1 MIFNK
6 LSQINMLKKLFNNK
20 LFIFIFTFII
30 RAICCYVYGYLTIA
44 GWFIVPDIG
53 LGPVFALM
61 FGPAGALGHSLAMF
75 FFELSIGGDL
85 ISSLTDFTVTFF
97 ISIIAYKL
105 WYTKFNRK
113 SVSTPKFDS
122 TNNILK
128 FISIMFIISICYWCF
143 INIALK
149 AYPPLGYLYP
159 LTTAI
164 NVFSYFLDMF
174 NFGIIFGLLLIS
186 LFNIFKIPLQ
196 TPKNVIN
203 KIDIKYDYFAVM
215 FILML
220 FYTIIILATSFD
232 NTLVNMIFL
241 LIGLITAALFVLNK
255 LDTNIE
261 SKWTN
266 YSIIE
271 QIILIFLVILVIV
284 IYVNFDTLTLLI
296 QHLTGA
302 WVTDIN
308 FAYMIAIAYG
318 SALVLFFLIYHIV
331 HIEKILTNPIY
342 DLISALDAYKENKEM
357 EEDTKLSKRFE
368 RYSKRDDEISKL
380 VKSFVKMMKSIE
392 NYLSEI
398 KKTTIEKERIE
409 TEFNVAKNI
418 QTHMLK
424 TDFDEFSKDKP
435 FEISALMNTA
445 KEVGGDFY
453 DYFDIDDEHIGFVIG
468 DVSGKGIPAT
478 LFMVKTMYL
487 IRNHSK
493 SHDNLKEFYKTLNDL
508 SCQRNEENLFITSW
522 FGKLNIKTGK
532 LSFVNA
538 GHEKPLIKEKNNNF
552 EYLDINPNFVLGVR
566 DKMTYDDQELTLN
579 PGDSIFLY
587 TDGVP
592 DANNNYNGFF
602 GRDRLKETVNK
613 YENENPNEM
622 LEKINNEVYEHC
634 NNENQFDDMTMLIIR
649 YNGCENSGK

>member
-1 MIFNK
+1 
-6 LSQINMLKKLFNNK
+6 MLKKLFNNK
-20 LFIFIFTFII
+20 LFIFIFTFTI

-61 FGPAGALGHSLAMF
+61 FGPVGALGHSLAMF

-85 ISSLTDFTVTFF
+85 PSSITDFLITFF

-113 SVSTPKFDS
+113 SVTTPKFDS
-122 TNNILK
+122 TENILK
-128 FISIMFIISICYWCF
+128 FIKIIFIISICYWSF
-143 INIALK
+143 VNIALK

-174 NFGIIFGLLLIS
+174 NFGIVFGLLLIS
-186 LFNIFKIPLQ
+186 LFNILKIPLQ

-203 KIDIKYDYFAVM
+203 RIDIKYSYFAVM
-215 FILML
+215 FIIMV
-220 FYTIIILATSFD
+220 FYTIMILATSFN
-232 NTLVNMIFL
+232 NTLVNMVFL
-241 LIGLITAALFVLNK
+241 LIFLIAAALFVLNK

-271 QIILIFLVILVIV
+271 QIILIFLAVLVIV
-284 IYVNFDTLTLLI
+284 TYVNFDTLTLLI
-296 QHLTGA
+296 QHLTGS

-318 SALVLFFLIYHIV
+318 SALVLIFLIYHISR
-331 HIEKILTNPIY
+331 IEKILTNPIY
-342 DLISALDAYKENKEM
+342 DLISALDAYKKNKEV
-357 EEDTKLSKRFE
+357 EENTELSKRLE

-380 VKSFVKMMKSIE
+380 VKSFVEMMKSIE
-392 NYLSEI
+392 NHLSEI

-409 TEFNVAKNI
+409 TEFNVANKI

-424 TDFDEFSKDKP
+424 TDFNEFSKDRP
-435 FEISALMNTA
+435 FEISAFMNPA
-445 KEVGGDFY
+445 KDVGGDFY

-493 SHDNLKEFYKTLNDL
+493 SHDNLKEFYENVNDL
-508 SCQRNEENLFITSW
+508 SCQRNEEKLFVTSW

-532 LSFVNA
+532 LNFVNS
-538 GHEKPLIKEKNNNF
+538 GHEKPLIKEKDKNF
-552 EYLDINPNFVLGVR
+552 EYLDTNPNSVLGLM
-566 DKMTYDDQELTLN
+566 DGMTYDDHELILN

-587 TDGVP
+587 TDGITN
-592 DANNNYNGFF
+592 ANNDYEGFF
-602 GRDRLKETVNK
+602 GSDRLKETVNK
-613 YENENPNEM
+613 YENENPKEI
-622 LEKINNEVYEHC
+622 LEKIKNEVYEYC
-634 NNENQFDDMTMLIIR
+634 NNENQFDDMAMLIIR